1 MEATLGTFALPRVL
15 SESPESNPTRPS
27 NPVPSASFLRS
38 QYVGWFSTGANML
51 KHDLEH
57 APDQLSRLH
66 DDVDKYGN
74 AWRKTFIWG
83 LLGAVVIA
91 GITEITIVACQHC
104 RRMSCALSTI
114 AVPLTMLMAIA
125 TALIAAVTMTST
137 MVVADYCIE
146 PSANMLSVIPQPSM
160 QYNVSRYY
168 ITCTGVSMCG
178 TCIKPLSR
186 RQRSYDPPPNRRII
200 RWTIPTTKQ

>member
-1 MEATLGTFALPRVL
+1 MVHAPYCLNPLSPNSLALL
-15 SESPESNPTRPS
+15 
-27 NPVPSASFLRS
+27 VPSLPFLSFASRS
-38 QYVGWFSTGANML
+38 QYVGWFSTGATML
-51 KHDLEH
+51 KRDLKH
-57 APDQLSRLH
+57 APGQLSRLH

-83 LLGAVVIA
+83 LLGAVLVA
-91 GITEITIVACQHC
+91 AITECVIVACQNC

-137 MVVADYCIE
+137 MVVADYCVE

-160 QYNVSRYY
+160 QYNVSRFY
-168 ITCTGVSMCG
+168 ITCTGVS
-178 TCIKPLSR
+178 TS
-186 RQRSYDPPPNRRII
+186 S
-200 RWTIPTTKQ
+200 T